1 MKQMGKAKGKCIGAW
16 LLTLVMLLSLIVVP
30 EGKVEAAEDKIT
42 VTGANDTSKPV
53 HVKVVKETSIPV
65 GSWEGGGPSEELTQ
79 YAVEIVN
86 GTSGTISDWEL
97 TITCNTLNTYNA
109 GWNGAPKSITG
120 GNNIVVGTYTG
131 DGDDGVWTNATIA
144 AGKSATGA
152 GFQMA
157 ARELENATYT
167 LTYKQGESS
176 GSGSSGGGNFEGGN
190 IGTIDTSQDYNFA
203 KLLQYSLYF
212 YDANMCGDQVSET
225 SLYSKDLYNGWR
237 GDCHVNDSF
246 TYNGKTYSAVGGYH
260 DAGDHVKFG
269 LPMSEAMTALG
280 IGYYEFGTAFDEL
293 GQRQHLKTIVDYY
306 CTYVKNCTVLNA
318 ARTEA
323 EAFCYQVGCGQKDHE
338 SWCAPEVENEVNTQ
352 RSYTLVATPS
362 NPATD
367 IVGGTAAA
375 LTLNY
380 LNFGDEEDLEY
391 AKALFAFAKKNQKKR
406 GASDTSGSFYY
417 SDYGSWEDEYCLAA
431 ALLYKATNDASYKK
445 EYNDNNRNA
454 GNIEKPFGWENVYQ
468 AASFYAPDKSS
479 TELSTINNW
488 FAGVANANKSQYYC
502 GDSWGSA
509 RINCNVQ
516 LMMLVYDKQNGTNT
530 YSEWCKYQMSIIL
543 GNNSQGRNLVCG
555 YNANSPTKPHHRAA
569 SGYSGWNEFNSNAA
583 QKYTLF
589 GALAGGPTSSDFTT
603 YNDKVNDAVSNEVTL
618 DYNAGMVGAAAALY
632 LLYKDSKEEGFS
644 NQTIRA
650 DFYGGSDFVGVSGE
664 EVESV
669 TLDSEALT
677 LQVGDEKT
685 LAVTV
690 TPGGASHVSW
700 KSSNTGVATVKNGV
714 VTGVSEGEA
723 TITATAGGKSASCQV
738 TVTTGQAGGNPGEGI
753 GTGGNE
759 EVKATGLTI
768 TANVKNASGVPVKS
782 TYKLAA
788 KKSMQL
794 KVSFLPEN
802 AQKEELTYTSSNP
815 KIATVSASGKVT
827 AKKKAGTTTITIT
840 STSGLKKSFKVKVM
854 KKAVKKVTI
863 KVKKTVSLKKGKTLQ
878 LKASVSPKGTSK
890 TVFWKTSKKKVAT
903 VSQSGKVKALK
914 KGTVKITAVATD
926 GSGKKAT
933 LKIKI
938 K

>member
-1 MKQMGKAKGKCIGAW
+1 MRQMGKVGRGKCISAW
-16 LLTLVMLLSLIVVP
+16 MLTLVMVLSLVMVP
-30 EGKVEAAEDKIT
+30 AGQVEAEGGRIT
-42 VTGANDTSKPV
+42 VTGADDTSKPV
-53 HVKVVKETSIPV
+53 HVKVVKEKSIPV

-79 YAVEIVN
+79 YTVEIVN

-131 DGDDGVWTNATIA
+131 DGNNGTWTNATIA

-176 GSGSSGGGNFEGGN
+176 GSSSSGGGTFEGGN

-280 IGYYEFGTAFDEL
+280 IGYYEFGAAFDEL
-293 GQRQHLKTIVDYY
+293 GQKQHLKTIVDYY

-318 ARTEA
+318 AGTEA

-380 LNFGDEEDLEY
+380 LNFGDKEDLKY

-431 ALLYKATNDASYKK
+431 ALLYKATNDADYKK
-445 EYNDNNRNA
+445 EYNANNRNT

-468 AASFYAPDKSS
+468 AASFYAPDKNS

-530 YSEWCKYQMSIIL
+530 YSEWCKHQMSIIL

-555 YNANSPTKPHHRAA
+555 YNTNSPTKPHHRAA
-569 SGYSGWNEFNSNAA
+569 SGYSGWDEFNSNAA

-589 GALAGGPTSSDFTT
+589 GALAGGPTSSDFST

-632 LLYKDSKEEGFS
+632 LLYKDSKEEGFT

-650 DFYGGSDFVGVSGE
+650 DFYGGSEFVGVSGE
-664 EVESV
+664 V
-669 TLDSEALT
+669 DKDLT
-677 LQVGDEKT
+677 G
-685 LAVTV
+685 
-690 TPGGASHVSW
+690 
-700 KSSNTGVATVKNGV
+700 SNG
-714 VTGVSEGEA
+714 
-723 TITATAGGKSASCQV
+723 
-738 TVTTGQAGGNPGEGI
+738 
-753 GTGGNE
+753 
-759 EVKATGLTI
+759 EVKATGLTLN
-768 TANVKNASGVPVKS
+768 ANVKNASGVPVKA

-802 AQKEELTYTSSNP
+802 AQKEKLTYTSSNP
-815 KIATVSASGKVT
+815 KIAKVSASGKVT
-827 AKKKAGTTTITIT
+827 AKKKAGTTTITVT
-840 STSGLKKSFKVKVM
+840 SANGLKKSFKVKVI

-863 KVKKTVSLKKGKTLQ
+863 KVKKAVSLKKGKTLQ

-890 TVFWKTSKKKVAT
+890 TVFWKSSKKKIAT

>member
-1 MKQMGKAKGKCIGAW
+1 
-16 LLTLVMLLSLIVVP
+16 
-30 EGKVEAAEDKIT
+30 
-42 VTGANDTSKPV
+42 
-53 HVKVVKETSIPV
+53 
-65 GSWEGGGPSEELTQ
+65 
-79 YAVEIVN
+79 
-86 GTSGTISDWEL
+86 
-97 TITCNTLNTYNA
+97 
-109 GWNGAPKSITG
+109 
-120 GNNIVVGTYTG
+120 
-131 DGDDGVWTNATIA
+131 
-144 AGKSATGA
+144 
-152 GFQMA
+152 
-157 ARELENATYT
+157 
-167 LTYKQGESS
+167 
-176 GSGSSGGGNFEGGN
+176 
-190 IGTIDTSQDYNFA
+190 
-203 KLLQYSLYF
+203 
-212 YDANMCGDQVSET
+212 MCGDQVSET

-280 IGYYEFGTAFDEL
+280 IGYYEFGAAFDEL
-293 GQRQHLKTIVDYY
+293 GQKQHLKTIVDYY
-306 CTYVKNCTVLNA
+306 CTYVKNCTVLNTA
-318 ARTEA
+318 GTEA

-380 LNFGDEEDLEY
+380 LNFGNEEDLKY
-391 AKALFAFAKKNQKKR
+391 AKALFAFAKKNEKKR

-431 ALLYKATNDASYKK
+431 ALLYKATNDADYKK
-445 EYNDNNRNA
+445 EYNANNRNT

-468 AASFYAPDKSS
+468 AASFYAPDKNS

-488 FAGVANANKSQYYC
+488 FAGVANANQSQYYC

-555 YNANSPTKPHHRAA
+555 YNTNSPTKPHHRAA
-569 SGYSGWNEFNSNAA
+569 SGYSGWDEFNSNAT

-589 GALAGGPTSSDFTT
+589 GALAGGPTSSDFST

-664 EVESV
+664 VDK
-669 TLDSEALT
+669 DS
-677 LQVGDEKT
+677 
-685 LAVTV
+685 
-690 TPGGASHVSW
+690 
-700 KSSNTGVATVKNGV
+700 TG
-714 VTGVSEGEA
+714 SEG
-723 TITATAGGKSASCQV
+723 
-738 TVTTGQAGGNPGEGI
+738 
-753 GTGGNE
+753 
-759 EVKATGLTI
+759 EVKATGLVLN
-768 TANVKNASGVPVKS
+768 ANVKNASGVPVKA

-802 AQKEELTYTSSNP
+802 AQKEKLTYTSSNP

-827 AKKKAGTTTITIT
+827 AKKKAGTTTITVT
-840 STSGLKKSFKVKVM
+840 SASGIKKSFKVKVM

-863 KVKKTVSLKKGKTLQ
+863 KAKKTVSLKKGKTLQ
-878 LKASVSPKGTSK
+878 LKASVSPKGASK
-890 TVFWKTSKKKVAT
+890 TVFWKTNKQKIAT